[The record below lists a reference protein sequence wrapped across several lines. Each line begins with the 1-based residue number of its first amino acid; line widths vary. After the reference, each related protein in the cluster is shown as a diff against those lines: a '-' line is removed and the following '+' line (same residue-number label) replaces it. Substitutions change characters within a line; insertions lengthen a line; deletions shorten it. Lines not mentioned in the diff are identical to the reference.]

1 MVMKKNVKLY
11 SAFFPFY
18 GLLTLQFQDVLW
30 MLGANLAIIFLA
42 VFLVLKLCKA
52 QNLKETVKKTA
63 GRAFAVAVL
72 TDAVAIFLRFLP
84 DMAEMLLRVLGFK
97 AAAGFMAMYLS
108 DQAWYHTWASWNV
121 FGIPYALGC
130 MLVAGVIAF
139 LLNYKWALKKV
150 IPDKKLRLWLSLA
163 LAVCSTPWSWFN
175 AGW

>member
-1 MVMKKNVKLY
+1 MKKDVKLY
-11 SAFFPFY
+11 GAFFPFY
-18 GLLTLQFQDVLW
+18 GFLTFQYRDVLW
-30 MLGANLAIIFLA
+30 MLIANLAILTLAIFC
-42 VFLVLKLCKA
+42 VLR
-52 QNLKETVKKTA
+52 VKKVPDWKLTMKKTVS
-63 GRAFAVAVL
+63 RAFGIAVL

-84 DMAEMLLRVLGFK
+84 VMAEMLLRVLGFK

-139 LLNYKWALKKV
+139 FLNYKWALKKAV
-150 IPDKKLRLWLSLA
+150 PDQKLRLWLSVVLA
-163 LAVCSTPWSWFN
+163 FCSTPWSWFN